1 MGPIEAVKPWQ
12 TSQIQGVSGFGPL
25 WLSLGATSWV
35 IPGWMLN
42 RKCLTHLKGL
52 PARAVAPEAAGPYST
67 EWWPSRWR
75 RTGTRNPGRC
85 GARVAYGINASG
97 DGDDGEMHRV
107 AG

>member
-1 MGPIEAVKPWQ
+1 MSKSRGKV
-12 TSQIQGVSGFGPL
+12 V
-25 WLSLGATSWV
+25 V

-52 PARAVAPEAAGPYST
+52 PARAIAPEAAGPYST

-75 RTGTRNPGRC
+75 RTGTRKPGRC

-97 DGDDGEMHRV
+97 DSDDGEMHRV